1 MTRRGFVLFAL
12 MAVIWGIPYLFIRIA
27 VAEIPPAV
35 LVFVRTS
42 IGAVIL
48 LPVALLRVD
57 VRPVLRRWRWL
68 VAFAAV
74 EIAGPWILLG
84 SAEQHISSS
93 LAALLIAGVPLV
105 GTALAL
111 ATGGS
116 DRLSRPA
123 LLGLLLG
130 LVGVVAIVGAD
141 FESSDAT
148 ALVQVLLVAVGYAVG
163 PAILSRRLDGLP
175 SIGVMALS
183 LALSAVVYA
192 PIAAVQWPARVPSP
206 NVLFAIVTLG
216 VLCTALAFMLFGEL
230 IAEVGPVRATVITY
244 INPAVAAVLGVLVLS
259 ETFTVAMA
267 IGFVLVILGSTL
279 ATRRSQ
285 ETPVEVGAAAVPLTG
300 SPPA

>member
-1 MTRRGFVLFAL
+1 
-12 MAVIWGIPYLFIRIA
+12 
-27 VAEIPPAV
+27 
-35 LVFVRTS
+35 VFVRTS
-42 IGAVIL
+42 IGAAIL

-57 VRPVLRRWRWL
+57 LRPVLRRWRWL

-74 EIAGPWILLG
+74 EIAGPWVLLG

-105 GTALAL
+105 GTAIAL
-111 ATGGS
+111 ATGGA
-116 DRLSRPA
+116 DRLSRA
-123 LLGLLLG
+123 GLVGLLLG

-141 FESSDAT
+141 FEASDAT

-192 PIAAVQWPARVPSP
+192 PIAAVQWPTVVPSP
-206 NVLFAIVTLG
+206 NVLFAIATLG
-216 VLCTALAFMLFGEL
+216 ILCTAVAFMLFGEL

-244 INPAVAAVLGVLVLS
+244 INPAVAAVLGVVVLS

-267 IGFVLVILGSTL
+267 IGFVLVILGSAL

-285 ETPVEVGAAAVPLTG
+285 GAPAEVGATAVQPTG
-300 SPPA
+300 SAPG

>member
-1 MTRRGFVLFAL
+1 M
-12 MAVIWGIPYLFIRIA
+12 
-27 VAEIPPAV
+27 

-42 IGAVIL
+42 IGAAIL

-57 VRPVLRRWRWL
+57 LRPVLRRWRWL

-84 SAEQHISSS
+84 LRRTAHLEL

-105 GTALAL
+105 GTVLAL
-111 ATGGS
+111 ATGGA
-116 DRLSRPA
+116 DRLSRPG
-123 LLGLLLG
+123 LVGLLLG

-141 FESSDAT
+141 FEASDAT

-183 LALSAVVYA
+183 LALTAVVYA
-192 PIAAVQWPARVPSP
+192 PIAAVQWPTVVPSP
-206 NVLFAIVTLG
+206 NVLFAIATLG
-216 VLCTALAFMLFGEL
+216 ILCTALAFILFGEL

-244 INPAVAAVLGVLVLS
+244 INPAVAAVLGIVVLS
-259 ETFTVAMA
+259 ETFTAAMA
-267 IGFVLVILGSTL
+267 IGFVLVILGSAL
-279 ATRRSQ
+279 ATRRAR
-285 ETPVEVGAAAVPLTG
+285 EAPVEVGAAAVPLTG
-300 SPPA
+300 SPPG